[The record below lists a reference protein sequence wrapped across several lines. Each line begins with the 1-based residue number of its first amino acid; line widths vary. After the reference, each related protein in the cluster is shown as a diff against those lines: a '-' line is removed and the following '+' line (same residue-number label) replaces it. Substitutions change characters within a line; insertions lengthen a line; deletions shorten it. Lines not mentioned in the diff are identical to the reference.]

1 MILAPDRSLIGY
13 GVLGMHS
20 YQAQSGFLE
29 VGNSNEVKLQH
40 SNEKKSVPNYRT
52 GVGNNNSKSR
62 ITEITGSFTLYDWTP
77 ASLAVALNAKPRG
90 VVAGTVP
97 DEPHPSTGVHG
108 EHIVF
113 NDLPDPTQPMTVKTA
128 GGDPLAPGVDY
139 LATPYGIQVIGTGS
153 IDETGI
159 VASYTKIKAT
169 ALEVLAGTSGYH
181 ALHFAGMN
189 DVQDGAVYDLTIWRA
204 KFDVVSELP
213 VSGTDYQPL
222 AVSFEA
228 LADFTRVAA
237 DISQF
242 YTFRQVDLAA

>member
-97 DEPHPSTGVHG
+97 DEPHPPRACMASTSSS
-108 EHIVF
+108 
-113 NDLPDPTQPMTVKTA
+113 TTCRMS
-128 GGDPLAPGVDY
+128 
-139 LATPYGIQVIGTGS
+139 IGS
-153 IDETGI
+153 
-159 VASYTKIKAT
+159 
-169 ALEVLAGTSGYH
+169 GT
-181 ALHFAGMN
+181 
-189 DVQDGAVYDLTIWRA
+189 
-204 KFDVVSELP
+204 
-213 VSGTDYQPL
+213 VSGAIPK
-222 AVSFEA
+222 
-228 LADFTRVAA
+228 AA
-237 DISQF
+237 TTPKKGI
-242 YTFRQVDLAA
+242 AARRSGQRLVR